1 MQGRSTD
8 PHFADPHFEGQGEW
22 RRGWRQLLAAIIASA
37 TGMPLYYAV
46 FSLFSLGILAE
57 FQSSRGELANV
68 QALLIVGA
76 LVAPMLGRA
85 FDRYGFRQIYAW
97 GTLAVMAAHLA
108 MATWVT
114 SLAGFA
120 VMAFVYGSAGLCSGP
135 LGYTSLIAGWFDK
148 ARGLALGLAA
158 IGVALMAL
166 VASPLLEW
174 LIATEGWRAGY
185 FALAALGGL
194 IGVPLVLALARDA
207 PRHVT
212 ELSLS
217 EGSTDTRHFRDP
229 AFWRLVFA
237 HVAMAIPGAGLLS
250 QLSPLIQDEGIGAK
264 TAALAVAAYS
274 VGQVTGRIVAGWFLD
289 RSDPRAVA
297 IFFTAVPAIG
307 LVMLSVTALPV
318 ALAIAAAAMVGIQ
331 QGAEIDLFAFFTAR
345 RFGMRRYGRIY
356 GGIVAAGWIGN
367 AIGILGFGWLYV
379 ALGSYAVPEAIGAA
393 SLLIGAVL
401 IAGVRLERNGAIES
415 GSPPS
420 IPLPTPRAPAAARE

>member
-1 MQGRSTD
+1 MNASMAEQN
-8 PHFADPHFEGQGEW
+8 EW
-22 RRGWRQLLAAIIASA
+22 RRGWRQLLAAMIASA

-46 FSLFSLGILAE
+46 FSLFSLGILEE
-57 FQSSRGELANV
+57 FKATRGALANV

-76 LVAPMLGRA
+76 LIAPALGRA
-85 FDRYGFRQIYAW
+85 FDRYGFRRVYAW
-97 GTLAVMAAHLA
+97 GTLAVMAAHLL
-108 MATWVT
+108 MATLIT
-114 SLAGFA
+114 NLAGFA
-120 VMAFVYGSAGLCSGP
+120 AMAFIYGSAGLCSGP
-135 LGYTSLIAGWFDK
+135 LGYTSLIAGWFAK

-166 VASPLLEW
+166 IASPLLAW
-174 LIATEGWRAGY
+174 LIANEGWRTGY

-194 IGVPLVLALARDA
+194 VGVPLVLALARDA
-207 PRHVT
+207 PQQSAAPRSA
-212 ELSLS
+212 EAAA
-217 EGSTDTRHFRDP
+217 DQRHFRDA

-250 QLSPLIQDEGIGAK
+250 QLSPLIQDEGIGPK
-264 TAALAVAAYS
+264 IAALAVAAYS

-289 RSDPRAVA
+289 RSDPRTVA

-307 LVMLSVTALPV
+307 LVMLSATALPA

-345 RFGMRRYGRIY
+345 RFGLARYGRVY

-379 ALGSYAVPEAIGAA
+379 AMGSYAVPEAIGAV

-401 IAGVRLERNGAIES
+401 IAGVRLEG
-415 GSPPS
+415 
-420 IPLPTPRAPAAARE
+420 

>member
-1 MQGRSTD
+1 MMQRHLT
-8 PHFADPHFEGQGEW
+8 EQGEW
-22 RRGWRQLLAAIIASA
+22 RRGWRQLLAAMIASA

-46 FSLFSLGILAE
+46 FSLFSLGMLDE
-57 FQSSRGELANV
+57 FKATRGELANV

-76 LVAPMLGRA
+76 LVAPSLGRA
-85 FDRYGFRQIYAW
+85 FDRYGFRRVYTL
-97 GTLAVMAAHLA
+97 GTLAIMMAHLA
-108 MATWVT
+108 MATQVN
-114 SLAGFA
+114 SLTGFA
-120 VMAFVYGSAGLCSGP
+120 VMAFIYGSAGLCSGP
-135 LGYTSLIAGWFDK
+135 LAYTSLIASWFDK

-166 VASPLLEW
+166 IASPLLAE
-174 LIATEGWRAGY
+174 LIAFEGWRSGY

-194 IGVPLVLALARDA
+194 VGVPLVLALARDV
-207 PRHVT
+207 PRGDNTAGV
-212 ELSLS
+212 ESS
-217 EGSTDTRHFRDP
+217 VPVDQSHFRDP

-237 HVAMAIPGAGLLS
+237 HIAMAIPGAGLLS
-250 QLSPLIQDEGIGAK
+250 QLSPLIQDEGIGPK

-345 RFGMRRYGRIY
+345 RFGVARYGRVY
-356 GGIVAAGWIGN
+356 GGIIAAGWIGN
-367 AIGILGFGWLYV
+367 AIGILGFGWMYV
-379 ALGSYAVPEAIGAA
+379 ALGSYAVPEAIGA
-393 SLLIGAVL
+393 IL
-401 IAGVRLERNGAIES
+401 IAGVRLEGRQ
-415 GSPPS
+415 
-420 IPLPTPRAPAAARE
+420 T